1 MANKKAAKESPKAK
15 EPKGGG
21 TTALVV
27 RIPVEALK
35 YIDEAAG
42 DRPRT
47 AFVRDVMAKGD
58 PKLGKLFE
66 AK

>member
-1 MANKKAAKESPKAK
+1 MARKKTETETPKAK
-15 EPKGGG
+15 KSKDAGSV
-21 TTALVV
+21 ALVV
-27 RIPVEALK
+27 RVPAEALK

-58 PKLGKLFE
+58 AKLGKFFE
-66 AK
+66 KA